1 MFVRELTPDTLEEA
15 ASFIGLHEERSIAL
29 MSHLTDGTTLHMP
42 EDQFVY
48 YLFRRSRK
56 EPVVAV
62 VCLSENGLVLHHLSD
77 EVFEDE
83 NLSASIARDLHG
95 ALRQIPLYCILGEK
109 RGSEFI
115 RACTRKKPRATIH
128 YQLMTWQENAAHAV
142 KADTASS
149 AGKAD
154 GTKLPEKQ
162 KLPSSPLPGFAL
174 TCCNEDDTEALLP
187 LQKQYDMVEV
197 LQPGDVWNEDFCRLT
212 LRKNLRSQR
221 IIGLKAVAA
230 QALNAD
236 TATNAHAD
244 ISTDKAVF
252 AAKAG
257 TNAIGRQWWQ
267 LGGVYTLPEY
277 RSRGCAAFLVEEL
290 ARMAKTEGK
299 QTALFVKE
307 ANTPAK
313 AAYTKAHFAP
323 LGPFEIIYY

>member
-149 AGKAD
+149 TGKAD

-212 LRKNLRSQR
+212 LRKNLRSQH
-221 IIGLKAVAA
+221 IIGLKAD
-230 QALNAD
+230 AL
-236 TATNAHAD
+236 
-244 ISTDKAVF
+244 F

-267 LGGVYTLPEY
+267 LGGVYTQPEY

-323 LGPFEIIYY
+323 LGSFEIIYY

>member
-149 AGKAD
+149 ACKAD

-212 LRKNLRSQR
+212 LRKNLRSQH
-221 IIGLKAVAA
+221 IIGLKAD
-230 QALNAD
+230 AL
-236 TATNAHAD
+236 
-244 ISTDKAVF
+244 F

-267 LGGVYTLPEY
+267 LGGVYTQPEY